1 MVTKFNGKNQR
12 VMFSGNLLVPV
23 GNNIKF
29 NFAWLGTVSNSDNT
43 VQIIAFKSNNREDF
57 INLMKEDL
65 EELNKLEATDNV
77 VAQINWIKSTLAE
90 VSNSVMVKKPEQ
102 PMLDAANKVV
112 SDMLYRQGI
121 VFNQRFTPENTIYTS
136 GISGIY
142 NE

>member
-1 MVTKFNGKNQR
+1 MITRMNGKNQR

-29 NFAWLGTVSNSDNT
+29 NFAWLGSISNSDNT

-112 SDMLYRQGI
+112 YDVLYRQGI

>member
-1 MVTKFNGKNQR
+1 MNGKNQR

-23 GNNIKF
+23 GNNINL
-29 NFAWLGTVSNSDNT
+29 NFVWLGSISNSYNT

-102 PMLDAANKVV
+102 PMFDAANKVV
-112 SDMLYRQGI
+112 YDVLYRQGI
-121 VFNQRFTPENTIYTS
+121 VFNQWFTPENVIYTS

>member
-1 MVTKFNGKNQR
+1 MVTKFNEKNQR
-12 VMFSGNLLVPV
+12 VIFSGNLLVPV
-23 GNNIKF
+23 GNNIKL
-29 NFAWLGTVSNSDNT
+29 NFVWLGSISNSDNT
-43 VQIIAFKSNNREDF
+43 VQIIALKSNNREDF

-65 EELNKLEATDNV
+65 EELNKLEMTDNV
-77 VAQINWIKSTLAE
+77 VAQIKWINNTLAE

>member
-1 MVTKFNGKNQR
+1 MVTKFNGKNHR

-23 GNNIKF
+23 GNNINL
-29 NFAWLGTVSNSDNT
+29 NFVWLGSISNSDNT

-112 SDMLYRQGI
+112 SDMLYRQGRN
-121 VFNQRFTPENTIYTS
+121 FNQRFTPENVIYTS

>member
-1 MVTKFNGKNQR
+1 
-12 VMFSGNLLVPV
+12 MFSGNLLVPV

-29 NFAWLGTVSNSDNT
+29 NFAWLGSISNSDNT
-43 VQIIAFKSNNREDF
+43 VNIIAFKSNNKEDF

-77 VAQINWIKSTLAE
+77 VAQINWIKSILAE
-90 VSNSVMVKKPEQ
+90 VSNTVMVKKPEQ
-102 PMLDAANKVV
+102 PMLDAVNEVV

>member
-1 MVTKFNGKNQR
+1 MNGKNQR

-23 GNNIKF
+23 GNNIKL
-29 NFAWLGTVSNSDNT
+29 NFVWLGSISNSDNT

-65 EELNKLEATDNV
+65 EELSKLEPTDNV
-77 VAQINWIKSTLAE
+77 VAQIKWINNTLAE

-112 SDMLYRQGI
+112 SDMLYRQGRN
-121 VFNQRFTPENTIYTS
+121 FNQRFTPENVIYTS
-136 GISGIY
+136 GIY

>member
-1 MVTKFNGKNQR
+1 MITRMNGKNQR

-29 NFAWLGTVSNSDNT
+29 NFAWLGSISNSDNT

-77 VAQINWIKSTLAE
+77 VAQIKWINNTLAE

-112 SDMLYRQGI
+112 YDVLYRQGI

>member
-1 MVTKFNGKNQR
+1 MVTKFNEKNQR
-12 VMFSGNLLVPV
+12 VIFSGNLLVPV
-23 GNNIKF
+23 GNNIKL
-29 NFAWLGTVSNSDNT
+29 NFVWLGSISNSDNT
-43 VQIIAFKSNNREDF
+43 VQIIALKSNNREDF

-65 EELNKLEATDNV
+65 EELNKLEMTDNV
-77 VAQINWIKSTLAE
+77 VAQIKWINNTLAE
-90 VSNSVMVKKPEQ
+90 VSNSVMVKRPEQ

-112 SDMLYRQGI
+112 SDILYRQGI

>member
-1 MVTKFNGKNQR
+1 MITRMNGKNQR

-23 GNNIKF
+23 GNNIKL
-29 NFAWLGTVSNSDNT
+29 NFVWLGSISNSDNT

-65 EELNKLEATDNV
+65 EELSKLEPTDNV
-77 VAQINWIKSTLAE
+77 VAQIKWINNTLAE

-112 SDMLYRQGI
+112 SDMLYRQGRN
-121 VFNQRFTPENTIYTS
+121 FNQRFTPENVIYTS
-136 GISGIY
+136 GIY

>member
-1 MVTKFNGKNQR
+1 MITRMNGKNQR
-12 VMFSGNLLVPV
+12 VMFSGKLLVPV
-23 GNNIKF
+23 GNTINL
-29 NFAWLGTVSNSDNT
+29 NFVYLGSISNSDNT

-112 SDMLYRQGI
+112 SDMLYRQGRN
-121 VFNQRFTPENTIYTS
+121 FNQRFTPENVIYTS